1 MTYRLCDIIDDY
13 GAVCIS
19 VVHGGEGLVS
29 LLACSVPD
37 LKFDGCVLIEGDG
50 LGEEGGA
57 DGGFPV
63 VVELVL
69 EYVSLGSFV
78 LCIMTCTYLDEA
90 QY

>member
-1 MTYRLCDIIDDY
+1 
-13 GAVCIS
+13 
-19 VVHGGEGLVS
+19 
-29 LLACSVPD
+29 
-37 LKFDGCVLIEGDG
+37 

-69 EYVSLGSFV
+69 ATLVFVSVYGLLV
-78 LCIMTCTYLDEA
+78 LAYLDEA